1 MATAAIEYLGEL
13 RTKCR
18 HLKSGKEFITDAPTD
33 NNGKG
38 EAFSPTDIVATAYV
52 SCMLTI
58 IGIYCDKNDLE
69 FLQGRGE
76 VVKSMEATSG
86 TCKVEGAYL
95 RAKVT
100 HRIEKNN
107 SLREYYAWTQP
118 VFTDGR

>member
-1 MATAAIEYLGEL
+1 MLKGDFYSSSGVMLEKLVREKSHIELAVNKEETAFEL
-13 RTKCR
+13 ESKFLFGRLVSK
-18 HLKSGKEFITDAPTD
+18 GKPGTYIDFIGP
-33 NNGKG
+33 G
-38 EAFSPTDIVATAYV
+38 
-52 SCMLTI
+52 
-58 IGIYCDKNDLE
+58 
-69 FLQGRGE
+69 GE

-100 HRIEKNN
+100 HRVEKNN